1 MSLESCVSSLLADD
15 VCVLPTETVYGLA
28 CSALSVK
35 AIQKVFDIKG
45 RPPTNPL
52 IVHVLNHIQASDIC
66 ETNKFSF
73 KLANIFW
80 PGPLTFILP
89 KKKCIPLQLTA
100 GLPNVGVRSPSHPL
114 FRSVLQRVNIPLAAP
129 SANPANKLSPTSPQD
144 IVESFGKDC
153 PEILDG
159 GPCELGIESTVL
171 DLTSSVPNILRLGPI
186 GQTSIEEVL
195 GCRVNCTSGGNST
208 GTKSEISKSSPGQGS
223 KHYAP
228 DTPLYLYPNINVML
242 KSEHLKINHVMV
254 LPHPQVLPKVTKRDP
269 FLFYYSQT
277 GKPLDIAKNL
287 FSTLRR
293 ADKLNKEIIHT
304 SLFSDND
311 ELYSALNDRLGRA
324 ASVRI

>member
-1 MSLESCVSSLLADD
+1 MSLENCVSSLLAND

-28 CSALSVK
+28 CSALSVD
-35 AIQKVFDIKG
+35 AIEKVYRIKG

-52 IVHVLNHIQASDIC
+52 IVHVLNHTQAGDLC
-66 ETNKFSF
+66 VTNKFS
-73 KLANIFW
+73 KLLADVFW

-100 GLPNVGVRSPSHPL
+100 GLPNVGIRSPSHPL
-114 FRSVLQRVNIPLAAP
+114 FRSVLQRVKIPLAAP
-129 SANPANKLSPTSPQD
+129 SANPANKLSPTKPLD

-153 PEILDG
+153 PKILDG

-186 GQTSIEEVL
+186 GQASIEEVL
-195 GCRVNCTSGGNST
+195 GVPVNCTSGGETSGSNSENPKT
-208 GTKSEISKSSPGQGS
+208 SPGQET

-228 DTPLYLYPNINVML
+228 DTPLYLYSNINVML
-242 KSEHLKINHVMV
+242 NSKHLKIRHVMV
-254 LPHPQVLPKVTKRDP
+254 LPHPQVLSSVSKQDP
-269 FLFYYSQT
+269 FSLYFSQT
-277 GKPLDIAKNL
+277 GNPLDITKNF

-304 SLFSDND
+304 SLFPHND
-311 ELYSALNDRLGRA
+311 ELYSALNDRLSRA
-324 ASVRI
+324 ASLRI

>member
-1 MSLESCVSSLLADD
+1 MSLENCVSSLLAND

-28 CSALSVK
+28 CSALSVD
-35 AIQKVFDIKG
+35 AIEKVYRIKG

-52 IVHVLNHIQASDIC
+52 IVHVLNHTQASDLC
-66 ETNKFSF
+66 VTNKFS
-73 KLANIFW
+73 KLLANVFW

-89 KKKCIPLQLTA
+89 KKKCIPIQLTA
-100 GLPNVGVRSPSHPL
+100 GLPNVGIRSPSHPL
-114 FRSVLQRVNIPLAAP
+114 FRSVLQRVKIPLAAP
-129 SANPANKLSPTSPQD
+129 SANPANKLSPTKPLD

-186 GQTSIEEVL
+186 GQASIEEVL
-195 GCRVNCTSGGNST
+195 GVPVNCTSGGETSGSN
-208 GTKSEISKSSPGQGS
+208 SEIPKTSPGQET

-228 DTPLYLYPNINVML
+228 DTPLYLYSNINVML
-242 KSEHLKINHVMV
+242 NSKHLKIRHVMV
-254 LPHPQVLPKVTKRDP
+254 LPHPQVLSNVSKQDP
-269 FLFYYSQT
+269 FSLYFSQT
-277 GKPLDIAKNL
+277 GNPLDITKNF

-304 SLFSDND
+304 SLFPDND
-311 ELYSALNDRLGRA
+311 ELYSALNDRLSRA

>member
-1 MSLESCVSSLLADD
+1 MSLENCVSSLLGDG

-28 CSALSVK
+28 CSALSVS
-35 AIQKVFDIKG
+35 AIEKVYRIKG
-45 RPPTNPL
+45 RPATNPL
-52 IVHVLNHIQASDIC
+52 IVHVLNHAKANDIC
-66 ETNKFSF
+66 FTNEFSE
-73 KLANIFW
+73 KLANAFW

-89 KKKCIPLQLTA
+89 KRDCIPRQITA
-100 GLPNVGVRSPSHPL
+100 GLPSVAVRSPAHPL
-114 FRSVLQRVNIPLAAP
+114 FRNVLVRLNVPLAAP

-144 IVESFGKDC
+144 IAEAFGKDC

-171 DLTSSVPNILRLGPI
+171 DLTSEFPNILRLGPI

-195 GCRVNCTSGGNST
+195 GCPVNCTSEANSN
-208 GTKSEISKSSPGQGS
+208 GTKSEIPKTSPGQES

-242 KSEHLKINHVMV
+242 KSNHLKSSHVMV
-254 LPHPQVLPKVTKRDP
+254 LPHPPVFAKKTKQGP
-269 FLFYYSQT
+269 CSLYFSQT
-277 GKPLDIAKNL
+277 GNPLDISRNL

-304 SLFSDND
+304 SLFPDND
-311 ELYSALNDRLGRA
+311 ELYYALNDRLGRA
-324 ASVRI
+324 ASVRL

>member
-1 MSLESCVSSLLADD
+1 MSLENCVSSLLAND

-28 CSALSVK
+28 CSALSVD
-35 AIQKVFDIKG
+35 AIEKVYRIKG

-52 IVHVLNHIQASDIC
+52 IVHVLDHEQASDFC
-66 ETNKFSF
+66 VTNKFS
-73 KLANIFW
+73 KLLANVFW

-89 KKKCIPLQLTA
+89 KRKCIPHQLTA
-100 GLPNVGVRSPSHPL
+100 GLPNVGIRSPSHPL
-114 FRSVLQRVNIPLAAP
+114 FRRVLKIVNIPLAAP
-129 SANPANKLSPTSPQD
+129 SANPANKLSPTSPLD

-171 DLTSSVPNILRLGPI
+171 DLTTSVPNILRPGPI
-186 GQTSIEEVL
+186 GQASIEEVL
-195 GCRVNCTSGGNST
+195 GFPVNCTNGGKTT
-208 GTKSEISKSSPGQGS
+208 GSNSEIPKTSPGQEI

-228 DTPLYLYPNINVML
+228 DTPLYLYSNIDVMINS
-242 KSEHLKINHVMV
+242 KHLKIRHVMV
-254 LPHPQVLPKVTKRDP
+254 LPHPKVLANISKQEQLSLY
-269 FLFYYSQT
+269 FSQT
-277 GKPLDIAKNL
+277 GNPRDIAKNL

-304 SLFSDND
+304 SLFPDNE
-311 ELYSALNDRLGRA
+311 ELYSALNDRLSRA

>member
-1 MSLESCVSSLLADD
+1 MSLEKCVSSLLAND

-28 CSALSVK
+28 CSALSVD
-35 AIQKVFDIKG
+35 AIERVYLIKG

-52 IVHVLNHIQASDIC
+52 IVHVLNHNQASELC
-66 ETNKFSF
+66 VTNKFS
-73 KLANIFW
+73 KLLANVFW

-100 GLPNVGVRSPSHPL
+100 GLPNVGIRSPSHPL
-114 FRSVLQRVNIPLAAP
+114 FRSVLKKVKIPLAAP
-129 SANPANKLSPTSPQD
+129 SANPANKLSPTRPLD

-171 DLTSSVPNILRLGPI
+171 DLTTSVPNILRPGPI
-186 GQTSIEEVL
+186 GQASIEEVL
-195 GCRVNCTSGGNST
+195 GFPVNCTSGGKATGSNSGIPKT
-208 GTKSEISKSSPGQGS
+208 SPGQET

-228 DTPLYLYPNINVML
+228 DTPLYLYSNINVML
-242 KSEHLKINHVMV
+242 NSKHLKIRHVMV
-254 LPHPQVLPKVTKRDP
+254 LPHPQVFVNVSKQDP
-269 FLFYYSQT
+269 FSLYFSQT
-277 GKPLDIAKNL
+277 GNPLDIAKNL

-293 ADKLNKEIIHT
+293 ADKLDKEIIHT
-304 SLFSDND
+304 SLFPDND
-311 ELYSALNDRLGRA
+311 ELYSALNDRLSRA